1 MCLNME
7 YLNLIAM
14 KSLITKLIIMLCFCG
29 GIFGIIFGTSVLAE
43 KIIKLKNRAVKTA
56 PHRK

>member
-1 MCLNME
+1 ME

-14 KSLITKLIIMLCFCG
+14 KSVITKLIIMFCFCG
-29 GIFGIIFGTSVLAE
+29 GIFGVIFVTSVLAE

-56 PHRK
+56 PHSK